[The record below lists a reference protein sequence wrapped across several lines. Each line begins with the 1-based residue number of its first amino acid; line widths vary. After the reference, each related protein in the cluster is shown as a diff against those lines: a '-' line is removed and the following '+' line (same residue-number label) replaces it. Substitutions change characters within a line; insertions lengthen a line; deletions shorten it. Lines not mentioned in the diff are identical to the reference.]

1 MAKRK
6 KKVENEE
13 LETQVETSEEVVG
26 EAFDAGDI
34 LIDELDE
41 ATGSAEGEGVL
52 DEIQEPV
59 ETEDDNVLP
68 TVDEPEDLVDEDE
81 TPSQE
86 LELELDTETPIND
99 VPILDLPGFEK
110 GSKLNPKNP
119 FDVRAARRE
128 LARLRTLGK

>member
-1 MAKRK
+1 MAKHK
-6 KKVENEE
+6 KKVENEEPE

-41 ATGSAEGEGVL
+41 ATGSAEDEGVL

-68 TVDEPEDLVDEDE
+68 TVDEPEDLVDDDE
-81 TPSQE
+81 TPSQ
-86 LELELDTETPIND
+86 ELELDTETPIND
-99 VPILDLPGFEK
+99 VPILELPGFEK
-110 GSKLNPKNP
+110 GSKLDPKNP
-119 FDVRAARRE
+119 FDVAGGRKE
-128 LARLRTLGK
+128 LARLRALNS